1 MEVWTLEDGDVMAIG
16 GERRGFEGALIDPVV
31 SETVRK
37 GGWKYETEKGKERA
51 SQAIL
56 LSLSPPLSPSCSTLP
71 SLSSEQDLVRTIRFF
86 LSTHDRQ
93 VRGCS
98 RELRERSRQSDEPW
112 SIYFI

>member
-56 LSLSPPLSPSCSTLP
+56 LSLSLPLSPILL
-71 SLSSEQDLVRTIRFF
+71 SLLSPQSKILYERYVSSSARMI
-86 LSTHDRQ
+86 DR
-93 VRGCS
+93 
-98 RELRERSRQSDEPW
+98 
-112 SIYFI
+112 